1 MNILKS
7 KITFFIFLSFLIST
21 IISLNFVLKL
31 DKYESDGK
39 EHFIIKGDVEGIWQE
54 GEKFKQDFINNKGIL
69 GSGSEIYRSYL
80 PPRLIAFFSLIFNFD
95 LINKQEGYDKINLGF
110 DKFYYLLIQ
119 SILFY
124 LILLKLYK
132 SFLLTFNDK
141 KTIYFAILF
150 LCFCPSIFLFN
161 SSFHTE
167 SLFFSLQLLL
177 IILLIKPS
185 TGIFYNLLLGAIITL
200 MFLQKTV
207 SFLYIFIIIFYLILY
222 FKLKSI
228 KPVLIISFIYIFA
241 LVSIGY
247 ANYKR
252 AGVFYFMPT
261 QGSEAIFHY
270 LAKPILTKSQNISD
284 GDAQQ
289 ILDHDLNNWINENN
303 IKNINIEQNRIKF
316 FKYKKEYTLDLIKN
330 NLATSLKIISWKSI
344 QTGIL
349 SPQYIFYYHYKEH
362 DRNVRPY
369 YLKKDFYNFWM
380 PIQLVYSLIIYLVII
395 LGFLNSLKNLNWKF
409 NLFLVTS
416 ALYMFCIL
424 GWVGNSRY
432 FSPSLIYLSFYFGYG
447 IKFLI
452 NMKFLNKFK
461 NS

>member
-54 GEKFKQDFINNKGIL
+54 GEKFKQDLINNKGIL
-69 GSGSEIYRSYL
+69 GSGAEIYRSYL

-141 KTIYFAILF
+141 KTIYFTILF

-167 SLFFSLQLLL
+167 SLFFSLQLL
-177 IILLIKPS
+177 IIVLLIKPS

-228 KPVLIISFIYIFA
+228 KPVLVISFIYIFA

-252 AGVFYFMPT
+252 MGVFYFMPT

-270 LAKPILTKSQNISD
+270 LAKPILIKSQNISD

-349 SPQYIFYYHYKEH
+349 SPQYLFYYHYKEH

-395 LGFLNSLKNLNWKF
+395 LGFLNSLKKLNWKF

>member
-1 MNILKS
+1 MDILKS

-54 GEKFKQDFINNKGIL
+54 GEKFKQDLINNKGIL

-141 KTIYFAILF
+141 KTIYFTILF

-167 SLFFSLQLLL
+167 SLFFSLQLL
-177 IILLIKPS
+177 IIVLLIKPS

-228 KPVLIISFIYIFA
+228 KPVLVISFIYIFA

-252 AGVFYFMPT
+252 MGVFYFMPT

-349 SPQYIFYYHYKEH
+349 SPQYLFYYHYKEH

-395 LGFLNSLKNLNWKF
+395 LGFLNSLKKLNWKF

-452 NMKFLNKFK
+452 NMKFLNKFR

>member
-1 MNILKS
+1 
-7 KITFFIFLSFLIST
+7 
-21 IISLNFVLKL
+21 
-31 DKYESDGK
+31 
-39 EHFIIKGDVEGIWQE
+39 
-54 GEKFKQDFINNKGIL
+54 
-69 GSGSEIYRSYL
+69 
-80 PPRLIAFFSLIFNFD
+80 
-95 LINKQEGYDKINLGF
+95 
-110 DKFYYLLIQ
+110 
-119 SILFY
+119 
-124 LILLKLYK
+124 
-132 SFLLTFNDK
+132 
-141 KTIYFAILF
+141 
-150 LCFCPSIFLFN
+150 
-161 SSFHTE
+161 
-167 SLFFSLQLLL
+167 
-177 IILLIKPS
+177 
-185 TGIFYNLLLGAIITL
+185 
-200 MFLQKTV
+200 
-207 SFLYIFIIIFYLILY
+207 
-222 FKLKSI
+222 
-228 KPVLIISFIYIFA
+228 
-241 LVSIGY
+241 
-247 ANYKR
+247 
-252 AGVFYFMPT
+252 MPT

-349 SPQYIFYYHYKEH
+349 SPQYLFYYHYKEH

-409 NLFLVTS
+409 NLYLITS
-416 ALYMFCIL
+416 AAYMFCML

-432 FSPSLIYLSFYFGYG
+432 FSPSLIYLSFYFGFG
-447 IKFLI
+447 IKFII
-452 NMKFLNKFK
+452 NMNFLNKFK

>member
-54 GEKFKQDFINNKGIL
+54 GEKFKQDLINNKGIL

-141 KTIYFAILF
+141 KTIYFTILF

-167 SLFFSLQLLL
+167 SLFFSLQLLI

-270 LAKPILTKSQNISD
+270 LAKPILIKSQNISD

-303 IKNINIEQNRIKF
+303 IKNINIEQNRIRF

-349 SPQYIFYYHYKEH
+349 SPQYLFYYHYKEH

-380 PIQLVYSLIIYLVII
+380 PIQLVYSLIIYLFII
-395 LGFLNSLKNLNWKF
+395 LGFLNSIKNLNWKF

-452 NMKFLNKFK
+452 NMKFLNKFR